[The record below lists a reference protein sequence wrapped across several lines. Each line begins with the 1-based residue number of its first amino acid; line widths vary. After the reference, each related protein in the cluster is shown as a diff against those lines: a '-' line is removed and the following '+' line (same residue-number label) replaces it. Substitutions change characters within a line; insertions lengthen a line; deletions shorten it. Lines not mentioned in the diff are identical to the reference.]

1 MRVYS
6 MVRPQRLEAFP
17 EAIRRAETLG
27 YDGVTLL
34 ELTVPPTLSAVTGAM
49 TTQHL
54 DLLTGVLV
62 AFPRSPMATAYDA
75 WSIQSL
81 SKGRFQLGLGS
92 QIKAHLNRRFS
103 TEVLPPVPR
112 MREYIESL
120 RAIWDCWQ
128 NQTSLDFQ
136 GEYYQFSL
144 MIPYYD
150 PGPIEHPQIPI
161 YLAAINKYMCQLA
174 GEVADG
180 HLPGDPITD
189 KWFSEVMLPNL
200 EIGAKRAGRT
210 LNDLDLGSYGFI
222 GCATTEAGLQRVRQG
237 LKERVALYAS
247 TPEYEKILDMHGWK
261 VDLSMFISM
270 ARAGQWQEMGKLVT
284 DDMLDAYAVV
294 ASPQDLPEKL
304 KQRFNRFG
312 VQVNRIQI
320 DETWFDG
327 LTDHEIRALV
337 TAIKQN

>member
-1 MRVYS
+1 
-6 MVRPQRLEAFP
+6 MVRPQRLEEFP

-49 TTQHL
+49 TTQQI
-54 DLLTGVLV
+54 DLLTGVFV

-92 QIKAHLNRRFS
+92 QIKAHLKRRFS
-103 TEVLPPVPR
+103 MEILPPVAR

-120 RAIWDCWQ
+120 RTIWDCWQ
-128 NQTSLDFQ
+128 SGTKLDYQ

-150 PGPIEHPQIPI
+150 PGPIEHSRIPI
-161 YLAAINKYMCQLA
+161 YLAAINKNMCQLA
-174 GEVADG
+174 GEIADG

-200 EIGAKRAGRT
+200 EQGAKKAGRT

-222 GCATTEAGLQRVRQG
+222 GCATTEAGLERVRQG

-247 TPEYEKILDMHGWK
+247 TPEYEKILEMHGWK
-261 VDLSMFISM
+261 NIDLSLFIDM
-270 ARAGQWQEMGKLVT
+270 ARKNQWKQMGQLVT

-294 ASPQDLPEKL
+294 ALPQDLPGKL
-304 KQRFNRFG
+304 KQRFG
-312 VQVNRIQI
+312 EQINRIQI

-327 LTDHEIRALV
+327 LSDTEISALIA
-337 TAIKQN
+337 AIKQN

>member
-1 MRVYS
+1 MKVYS
-6 MVRPQRLEAFP
+6 MVRPQRLEEFP
-17 EAIRRAETLG
+17 AAIHRAETLG

-49 TTQHL
+49 TTEQIN
-54 DLLTGVLV
+54 LLTGVFV

-92 QIKAHLNRRFS
+92 QIKAHLKRRFS
-103 TEVLPPVPR
+103 TEVLPPVAR
-112 MREYIESL
+112 MREYIASL

-128 NQTSLDFQ
+128 NGTKLDYQ

-150 PGPIEHPQIPI
+150 PGPIERPNIPI
-161 YLAAINKYMCQLA
+161 YLAAINKKMCQLA
-174 GEVADG
+174 GEIADG

-189 KWFSEVMLPNL
+189 KWFNEVMLPNL
-200 EIGAKRAGRT
+200 EFGAKRAGRT

-222 GCATTEAGLQRVRQG
+222 GCATTESGLERVRQG
-237 LKERVALYAS
+237 LKQRIALYAS
-247 TPEYEKILDMHGWK
+247 TPEYEKILTLHGWN
-261 VDLSMFISM
+261 DINLSMFIDM
-270 ARAGQWQEMGKLVT
+270 AREGRWQEMGGLVS
-284 DDMLDAYAVV
+284 DEMLAAYAVV
-294 ASPQDLPEKL
+294 ALPQNLPNKL
-304 KQRFNRFG
+304 QQRFGTQINRL
-312 VQVNRIQI
+312 QI

-327 LTDHEIRALV
+327 LSDHEISTLIS
-337 TAIKQN
+337 AIKQM